1 MGAALDTISYGYG
14 DSSWKDLLTS
24 YDGKQLSSDAIGNL
38 SGDGKWSYSWRR
50 GRVLWD
56 MSRMVDED
64 AELFE
69 AVQYRYDS
77 NGRRIGKAYGDSY
90 NFRIAGGQLYYIGDS
105 TGTSYYYAGDDL
117 SQINITFPDNSSTSL
132 HFTYDEIGPMS
143 VTYDGAEY
151 FYLKNAQGDVTGL
164 VNSSGTQVV
173 AYTYDAWGN
182 PLTTTGT
189 MADTLGKLN
198 PFRYRGYVYD
208 AETGLYY
215 LQSRYYNPETG
226 RFINADSGISG
237 VGGELI
243 GNNMFSYCFNNP
255 VNKIDSSG
263 NWPKLSTILTGIAV
277 VAVAVAAVAVAVVA
291 APVIAGVGI
300 ASGITASAA
309 SIATAAICVAGV
321 SGTAALVTKTI
332 ENTASKDKYRD
343 QSVYV
348 MRDSTTNDVQY
359 VGITNNPVR
368 RQREHDRDKRKE
380 HLKPLE
386 VKFTGLTKVEARI
399 MEQLLISAYTMQNL
413 DNARR
418 EIAVGNISG
427 FAGSMNNIIN
437 IFSGAAESELLSLM
451 ER

>member
-1 MGAALDTISYGYG
+1 MSRP
-14 DSSWKDLLTS
+14 
-24 YDGKQLSSDAIGNL
+24 DA
-38 SGDGKWSYSWRR
+38 SGDTEMIR
-50 GRVLWD
+50 
-56 MSRMVDED
+56 
-64 AELFE
+64 F
-69 AVQYRYDS
+69 RYDS
-77 NGRRIGKAYGDSY
+77 GGHRIGKDSGVY
-90 NFRIAGGQLYYIGDS
+90 HASYSGGEIVYAGE
-105 TGTSYYYAGDDL
+105 TTRTSYSYLGDTL
-117 SQINITFPDNSSTSL
+117 TQVNIDAPTGSTSL

-143 VTYDGAEY
+143 VTYDGVEY

-164 VNSSGTQVV
+164 VNNSGAQVV

-226 RFINADSGISG
+226 RFINADSGISR

-255 VNKIDSSG
+255 VNKSDSSG

-277 VAVAVAAVAVAVVA
+277 VAAAVAAVAVAVVA
-291 APVIAGVGI
+291 APVIAGIGI

-380 HLKPLE
+380 HLNP
-386 VKFTGLTKVEARI
+386 
-399 MEQLLISAYTMQNL
+399 
-413 DNARR
+413 
-418 EIAVGNISG
+418 
-427 FAGSMNNIIN
+427 
-437 IFSGAAESELLSLM
+437 
-451 ER
+451 